1 MRFDATA
8 PSCNNRF
15 AGVAPVTNGPTRLTV
30 MNVPSTH
37 PAPTP
42 AITTGDTALMV
53 ARLGKSYGRNKA
65 LDGVS
70 FSLRPGQWGAL
81 LGENGAGKSTLIQL
95 LCGLFTPD
103 EGRIEVMGL
112 DLSARPCEALAQLG
126 VVFQQSTLDLDLSV
140 LDNLRYHAGLHGLP
154 PDLARQRIEE
164 GLSRAGL
171 ESAARATARTLSGGN
186 RRKVELVRALL
197 HAPRVLLMDEATV
210 GLDPASRRQLLDL
223 VERLVRE
230 QGLSVLWTTHWVQ
243 EVARADALLV
253 LQQGRL
259 RFAAAPV
266 TLLAQTGQNEL
277 EQAFLQLN
285 RR

>member
-1 MRFDATA
+1 MNTLSPLPASA
-8 PSCNNRF
+8 P
-15 AGVAPVTNGPTRLTV
+15 AA
-30 MNVPSTH
+30 
-37 PAPTP
+37 
-42 AITTGDTALMV
+42 TTGNTALMV
-53 ARLGKSYGRNKA
+53 ERLGKSYGRNKA

-112 DLSARPCEALAQLG
+112 DLAARPCEALAQLG

-154 PDLARQRIEE
+154 PDLARQRIDE
-164 GLSRAGL
+164 GLTWAGL
-171 ESAARATARTLSGGN
+171 ESVARTTARTLSGGN

-230 QGLSVLWTTHWVQ
+230 QGQCVLWTTHWAQ
-243 EVARADALLV
+243 EVVRADVLMV
-253 LQQGRL
+253 LQQARL
-259 RFAAAPV
+259 LFAAPPDE
-266 TLLAQTGQNEL
+266 LLAQTGMSDL
-277 EQAFLQLN
+277 EQAFLHFTRQG